1 MASSWGQLP
10 LTRERL
16 PRKTPPWTRSS
27 TSWRLPTDSF
37 PENSISSSPQ
47 LTYLPSNR
55 PRLQGVRGGRDK
67 GSPFQ
72 SFPSWMLCL
81 GPGAAA
87 APVTDFPA
95 FFRVPFSSYQ
105 VISSIVSSLCST
117 SPVQVPVQFAS
128 CWALMHTIG
137 NLEKKI
143 WYYFPFTPILG
154 EVSHVGRPVAT
165 SAQDPDSPGRKLSLI
180 LLPTQARTH
189 FTFSTGCRLSVQQ
202 RAHTLPPAALF
213 FSQLLPLSPLHVRA
227 EFLEVAGYLSSVTS
241 SHTSRHTSF
250 QREPLSTL
258 NQL

>member
-16 PRKTPPWTRSS
+16 PRKPPPWTRSS

-72 SFPSWMLCL
+72 SFPSLMLCL

-87 APVTDFPA
+87 APVTDFPIL
-95 FFRVPFSSYQ
+95 FQVPVSSYQ

-128 CWALMHTIG
+128 CLGPDAYNREFGKESLV
-137 NLEKKI
+137 L
-143 WYYFPFTPILG
+143 FPLRPYTRGGVACG
-154 EVSHVGRPVAT
+154 EAMGRPVAT
-165 SAQDPDSPGRKLSLI
+165 LAQDPDSPGRKLSLI
-180 LLPTQARTH
+180 LPPTHARGVPLYILYGMPAVSTATRSHLSHQRPSFFLNYCPSLPSTSELN
-189 FTFSTGCRLSVQQ
+189 FSK
-202 RAHTLPPAALF
+202 
-213 FSQLLPLSPLHVRA
+213 
-227 EFLEVAGYLSSVTS
+227 
-241 SHTSRHTSF
+241 
-250 QREPLSTL
+250 
-258 NQL
+258 

>member
-1 MASSWGQLP
+1 M
-10 LTRERL
+10 
-16 PRKTPPWTRSS
+16 
-27 TSWRLPTDSF
+27 
-37 PENSISSSPQ
+37 
-47 LTYLPSNR
+47 
-55 PRLQGVRGGRDK
+55 RGGRDK

-81 GPGAAA
+81 SPGAEA

-95 FFRVPFSSYQ
+95 LFRVPFSSYQ

-143 WYYFPFTPILG
+143 WYYFPFTPILE

-180 LLPTQARTH
+180 LPPTNARTGCPTLH
-189 FTFSTGCRLSVQQ
+189 SLRDAGCQYSNALTLSHQRPSFSLNYCPY
-202 RAHTLPPAALF
+202 LPSTSELN
-213 FSQLLPLSPLHVRA
+213 FSK
-227 EFLEVAGYLSSVTS
+227 
-241 SHTSRHTSF
+241 
-250 QREPLSTL
+250 
-258 NQL
+258 